1 MGATITTANPA
12 DFTNRVLSYYNKQL
26 LQALQL
32 NLRLMNYGRQQAVPK
47 STGFNGIRF
56 FRPRKANRAG
66 VQALTEGTV
75 PTNLTEV
82 AVGNIDIK
90 LKQRGALSKITDV
103 VTATDL
109 LDTLDVYSKTLGADA
124 ALDLESVCWHAICSK
139 AGTADADG
147 TANAIPGGQTTL
159 NNSNT
164 MFERFA
170 GVTNTLNSATDY
182 NTFRAQAVASGRITR
197 AAHLGSI
204 TQLKNYGVPMV
215 GGKYP
220 VLIPTPVLFDLRQD
234 TMWQNTA
241 QYNPDKLLYP
251 WAQFE
256 LDGGVFVEAMSPNL
270 LFVEDASQAA
280 ASGMGVHAPAST
292 STQSA
297 ASAGAIYSTLY
308 LGADAFG
315 IPKMVGD
322 AGSDPATPSLR
333 IVKNPDSGNPLGQFI
348 YVGWK
353 AFYMAALLWT
363 SEASDVPH
371 VVQLRTRSS
380 FF

>member
-1 MGATITTANPA
+1 MATITSSNPA
-12 DFTNRVLSYYNKQL
+12 DFSNRVLSFYNKQL
-26 LQALQL
+26 LQALQF
-32 NLRLMNYGRQQAVPK
+32 NLRLSNYARQQAVPK

-75 PTNLTEV
+75 PTTLTEV
-82 AVGNIDIK
+82 AVGYIDIK
-90 LKQRGALSKITDV
+90 LKQRGALSKITDI

-124 ALDLESVCWHAICSK
+124 ALDLESVNWHAICSK

-147 TANAIPGGQTTL
+147 TANPIPSGQTTL
-159 NNSNT
+159 NGSNT
-164 MFERFA
+164 LFERFA
-170 GVTNTLNSATDY
+170 GTVNTGTSTTDY
-182 NTFRAQAVASGRITR
+182 DTFRQASVTSGKITR
-197 AAHLGSI
+197 AAHLGCI

-220 VLIPTPVLFDLRQD
+220 VVIPTPVLFDLRQD
-234 TMWQNTA
+234 TIWTNTA
-241 QYNPDKLLYP
+241 QYNPDKLLFP

-256 LDGGVFVEAMSPNL
+256 LDGGVFVEAMSPSS
-270 LFVEDASQAA
+270 LFVEDASVA
-280 ASGMGVHAPAST
+280 ASSGYGKHAPSAVNT
-292 STQSA
+292 ASA

-353 AFYMAALLWT
+353 AYYMSALLWT

-371 VVQLRTRSS
+371 VVQLRTRST

>member
-1 MGATITTANPA
+1 MGATITTSNPA

-32 NLRLMNYGRQQAVPK
+32 NLRLTNYGRQQAVPK

-75 PTNLTEV
+75 PVNLTEV
-82 AVGNIDIK
+82 AVGYIDIK
-90 LKQRGALSKITDV
+90 LKQRGALSKITDI

-147 TANAIPGGQTTL
+147 TANPIPVGQTTL
-159 NNSNT
+159 NGSNT
-164 MFERFA
+164 AFERFA
-170 GVTNTLNSATDY
+170 GVSNTLNSANDY
-182 NTFRAQAVASGRITR
+182 DTFRAAAVSAGKITR
-197 AAHLGSI
+197 AAHLGAI
-204 TQLKNYGVPMV
+204 TQLKNKGVPMI

-220 VLIPTPVLFDLRQD
+220 VVIPTPVLFDLRQD
-234 TMWQNTA
+234 TLWTNTA

-256 LDGGVFVEAMSPNL
+256 LDGGVFVEAMSPDL
-270 LFVEDASQAA
+270 LFVEDAAVAA
-280 ASGMGVHAPAST
+280 ATGMGKHAPAAVATASST
-292 STQSA
+292 
-297 ASAGAIYSTLY
+297 SAGAIYSTLY

-353 AFYMAALLWT
+353 AYYMGALLWT

-371 VVQLRTRSS
+371 VVQLRTRSG